1 MFDKLNE
8 FFGQDSNREQDYRD
22 FEKRYR
28 ENPDSISNEEAAR
41 RYREMMAHQDDSDI
55 NDANDPE
62 AEAEYERAFSKM
74 SPEERRALAQHYQ
87 NANNDSSRSF
97 QGFPQGKDLEQA
109 AKPRE
114 LSRMTRQ
121 ASKQDPDLLT
131 SLLGPN
137 SPLNST
143 GGKMAMAGLAAFAA
157 KRFLGK
163 R

>member
-8 FFGQDSNREQDYRD
+8 FFGQDESREQDYRD

-28 ENPDSISNEEAAR
+28 ENPDSISDEEAAR
-41 RYREMMAHQDDSDI
+41 RYREMMQHQDDNDFD
-55 NDANDPE
+55 DANDPE
-62 AEAEYERAFSKM
+62 AESEYERAFSKM
-74 SPEERRALAQHYQ
+74 SPDERRELARRYQ
-87 NANNDSSRSF
+87 EANRDNSRSF
-97 QGFPQGKDLEQA
+97 QGYRDGQDLDQA

-114 LSRMTRQ
+114 LGRMTRQ
-121 ASKQDPDLLT
+121 ASKQDPDLLE